1 MSDIRRPPSLIN
13 LLFKYAVWFEDIRE
27 KSATLKDFET
37 LNKSFIFP
45 LFSINLITACFID
58 TYNFPTL
65 KALLTLKT

>member
-1 MSDIRRPPSLIN
+1 MSDIRRPPSLRE
-13 LLFKYAVWFEDIRE
+13 KRE

-58 TYNFPTL
+58 TYNLPTL
-65 KALLTLKT
+65 KALLTVKR